1 MITLKLEPEQIEL
14 LQIAVETMMD
24 NEAGLQGNVC
34 DKLADLQNLLIE
46 TQENF
51 YA

>member
-14 LQIAVETMMD
+14 LQAAVETMMD
-24 NEAGLQGNVC
+24 NEGDAEVYGE
-34 DKLADLQNLLIE
+34 LADLQTLLIE

>member
-14 LQIAVETMMD
+14 LQAAVETMMD
-24 NEAGLQGNVC
+24 NEGDAAVYGE
-34 DKLADLQNLLIE
+34 LADLQTLLIQ

>member
-14 LQIAVETMMD
+14 LQAAVETMM
-24 NEAGLQGNVC
+24 ELEVHGTVYGE
-34 DKLADLQNLLIE
+34 LADLQTLLIQ